1 MPEKIERVLLDG
13 EQGPRSIECVLRK
26 SNRARRMNLRVAS
39 RDTAIL
45 TLPRRSSWSE
55 GLGFLESHRE
65 WLRKKTLGFPSVTRL
80 DQYFRKGGKVWLDE
94 TPRTFEWLRP
104 EVCPEGSVSIGQ
116 GNIVL
121 ALPDEADLE
130 TGLMKACSALAKKNL
145 PLRLE
150 KLSVFHRL
158 DWNKCRVGNQKSRWG
173 SCSNAG
179 TISLNWRLILL
190 PYELGNYVLCHELA
204 HLKHMNHSAAFWN
217 FLESLVPGAQKLD
230 AELRKLSRAIMG
242 LARNA

>member
-1 MPEKIERVLLDG
+1 M
-13 EQGPRSIECVLRK
+13 
-26 SNRARRMNLRVAS
+26 
-39 RDTAIL
+39 
-45 TLPRRSSWSE
+45 
-55 GLGFLESHRE
+55 
-65 WLRKKTLGFPSVTRL
+65 
-80 DQYFRKGGKVWLDE
+80 DE

-242 LARNA
+242 LARNN

>member
-1 MPEKIERVLLDG
+1 MPVKIERVLLDG

-39 RDTAIL
+39 RETAIL

-80 DQYFRKGGKVWLDE
+80 DEYFRNGGKVWLDE
-94 TPRTFEWLRP
+94 TPRTFEWLWP
-104 EVCPEGSVSIGQ
+104 EVSSAGSVSIGE
-116 GNIVL
+116 GTIVL
-121 ALPDEADLE
+121 ALRDEAEL
-130 TGLMKACSALAKKNL
+130 GASLIKACSALAKKNL

-150 KLSVFHRL
+150 KLSVVHGL
-158 DWNKCRVGNQKSRWG
+158 DWKKCRVGNQKSRWG

-217 FLESLVPGAQKLD
+217 FLETLIPRAKKLD
-230 AELRKLSRAIMG
+230 TELRKLSRAIMG